1 MADEKKYR
9 YFSTTTLKAFVSDIK
24 AKVTAMIPTKT
35 SQLTNDKDFI
45 TSHAALQIFVPI
57 TRRVNNKAL
66 SADISLTA
74 SDVGAAATSHTHTLS
89 QITDSGTHVYDAT
102 EQRTANTVLVAP
114 NGSNGAATF
123 RKLVKTDLPSGIS
136 IKSSTSVTVA
146 TSAWSDKATT
156 VTVSGVTA
164 NNDIIVSYKPE
175 SKSVFETAGIYASAQ
190 AANSI
195 TFTCATVPTASVTIN
210 VLILT

>member
-24 AKVTAMIPTKT
+24 AKVAAMIPT
-35 SQLTNDKDFI
+35 N
-45 TSHAALQIFVPI
+45 
-57 TRRVNNKAL
+57 
-66 SADISLTA
+66 
-74 SDVGAAATSHTHTLS
+74 
-89 QITDSGTHVYDAT
+89 VYDAT
-102 EQRTANTVLVAP
+102 EQRTANTVLAAP

-123 RKLVKTDLPSGIS
+123 RKLVKTDLPAGLPV
-136 IKSSTSVTVA
+136 KSSTSVTVA
-146 TSAWSDKATT
+146 TSAWSNKAAT

>member
-24 AKVTAMIPTKT
+24 AKV
-35 SQLTNDKDFI
+35 
-45 TSHAALQIFVPI
+45 
-57 TRRVNNKAL
+57 
-66 SADISLTA
+66 
-74 SDVGAAATSHTHTLS
+74 AATSHTHTLS

-102 EQRTANTVLVAP
+102 EQRTANTVLAAP

-123 RKLVKTDLPSGIS
+123 RKLVKTDLPSGLPV
-136 IKSSTSVTVA
+136 KSSTSVTVA
-146 TSAWSDKATT
+146 TSAWSNKAAT

-195 TFTCATVPTASVTIN
+195 TFTCATVPTASVTVN

>member
-24 AKVTAMIPTKT
+24 AKVAAMIPTKT
-35 SQLTNDKDFI
+35 SQLTNDSNFL
-45 TSHAALQIFVPI
+45 TSHQSLSGYVP
-57 TRRVNNKAL
+57 TSRKVNNKAL

-74 SDVGAAATSHTHTLS
+74 SDVGAAATSHTHTL
-89 QITDSGTHVYDAT
+89 
-102 EQRTANTVLVAP
+102 N
-114 NGSNGAATF
+114 
-123 RKLVKTDLPSGIS
+123 DLPAGLS

-146 TSAWSDKATT
+146 TSAWSNKATT